1 MSDPTQPMKDDDDQ
15 TLAGAVADAVAGH
28 HGDEPVDEDLNA
40 DEIDSAEADAQAA
53 REGTKGDTGNA

>member
-1 MSDPTQPMKDDDDQ
+1 MKDDDDQ